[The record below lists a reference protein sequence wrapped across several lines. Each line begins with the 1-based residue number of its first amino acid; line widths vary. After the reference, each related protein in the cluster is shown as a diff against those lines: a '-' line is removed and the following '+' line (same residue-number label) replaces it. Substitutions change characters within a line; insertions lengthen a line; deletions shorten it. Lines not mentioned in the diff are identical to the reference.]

1 MFVALLVAAGVT
13 ALVAVGMM
21 LASLKRSRRLTVPRG
36 LASAALGVG
45 IVAAAAVGVVA
56 VSAPA
61 QAAPQPTGP
70 VVTDLQLPT
79 R

>member
-1 MFVALLVAAGVT
+1 MFVALLVAVGVT

-36 LASAALGVG
+36 LASAALGIG

-61 QAAPQPTGP
+61 QAAAHPTGP